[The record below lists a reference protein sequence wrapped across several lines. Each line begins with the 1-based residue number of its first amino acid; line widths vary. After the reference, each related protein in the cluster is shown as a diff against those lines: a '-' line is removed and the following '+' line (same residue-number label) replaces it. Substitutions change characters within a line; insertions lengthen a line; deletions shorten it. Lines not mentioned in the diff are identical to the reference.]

1 MIIKLADNAGFCF
14 GVKKAVE
21 KTEDA
26 LKNNSNVQIA
36 GDLIHNKSV
45 TSKLKSMGLKN
56 YETIPSDATV
66 IIRSHGES
74 KNIKEKIIENNNT
87 LIDCTCPVLLN
98 IYKKIEEKDKSGYRL
113 IIIGDKNHPE
123 VIAMNGHIDGKAV
136 ILNTVEE
143 AKKIRLD
150 EKLYIISQTTNRSD
164 HFYNLANI
172 IAENNHNTVIDNTIC
187 GATKNRQDSC
197 RDLAKTVDLM
207 VVIGGKNSS
216 NTEKLYQI
224 ANEYCD
230 HAIKIESTEELDF
243 IDFFQYNSIGITAGA
258 STPSWII
265 EEVIN
270 FMDNYSKDEFLE
282 QIEDSMTKIYPKDV
296 VKGEVIYVTEDE
308 VIVNINYKSDGIVT
322 LNELSND
329 ENAKPKDLFE
339 EGQEIEVYVIK
350 LDDGEGNVVLS
361 TRRVEGL
368 RNWHSIVE
376 AYENEEPIKVTLNKE
391 VKGGLIGNYKGIVV
405 FIPGSQ
411 IKTYFVKDLSQ
422 FIGEEL
428 ECKILSIDEK
438 KRRIVAS
445 SRVLEEEKKNK
456 EIEEFWDTFEEGDT
470 LTGKVARLVDFGAF
484 VNLGPMDG
492 LIHISDISW
501 NRIKNPSDVL
511 EIDQEIEVIVLK
523 KDKDKKRVS
532 LGYKQLESKPF
543 EKFLENNKDGD
554 VVKGKVVNLVDFGAF
569 VRLEEGVEGLVH
581 VSEISHNHVEKP
593 SDELEIDQEIE
604 VKILSVHPEE
614 KRIALSI
621 KALEEKPVVEQAK
634 PKKKKVEKQAP
645 KKVQEPAPEQNTAVL
660 DTSIGALIDLDLDNN
675 NEADKTE
682 E

>member
-1 MIIKLADNAGFCF
+1 
-14 GVKKAVE
+14 
-21 KTEDA
+21 
-26 LKNNSNVQIA
+26 
-36 GDLIHNKSV
+36 
-45 TSKLKSMGLKN
+45 
-56 YETIPSDATV
+56 
-66 IIRSHGES
+66 
-74 KNIKEKIIENNNT
+74 
-87 LIDCTCPVLLN
+87 
-98 IYKKIEEKDKSGYRL
+98 
-113 IIIGDKNHPE
+113 
-123 VIAMNGHIDGKAV
+123 
-136 ILNTVEE
+136 
-143 AKKIRLD
+143 
-150 EKLYIISQTTNRSD
+150 
-164 HFYNLANI
+164 
-172 IAENNHNTVIDNTIC
+172 
-187 GATKNRQDSC
+187 
-197 RDLAKTVDLM
+197 
-207 VVIGGKNSS
+207 
-216 NTEKLYQI
+216 
-224 ANEYCD
+224 
-230 HAIKIESTEELDF
+230 
-243 IDFFQYNSIGITAGA
+243 
-258 STPSWII
+258 
-265 EEVIN
+265 
-270 FMDNYSKDEFLE
+270 MDNYSKDEFLE

-368 RNWHSIVE
+368 KNWHSIVE

-445 SRVLEEEKKNK
+445 SRVIEEEKKNK

-554 VVKGKVVNLVDFGAF
+554 TVKGKVVNLVDFGAF

-634 PKKKKVEKQAP
+634 PRKKKVEKQAP
-645 KKVQEPAPEQNTAVL
+645 KRVQEQAAEQNTAVL
-660 DTSIGALIDLDLDNN
+660 DTSIGALIDLDLDN
-675 NEADKTE
+675 DKESDQTE